1 MRRAAR
7 IPAAGE
13 GRSGG
18 RGSGRAGRQYVQ
30 PACRPAGAP
39 ARRGRAGSSAGRQ
52 INTRPHA
59 RPGVDRF
66 DVHDMRLLDELVR
79 DGSAPISGIAKNLG
93 ANESF
98 VYSRMRRL
106 KRRGILKRHTVTVN
120 DEMLGIGVR
129 ALVGIS
135 RRPER
140 KEEIHASLMAMPE
153 VQFVSEV
160 MGRFDIMVGIVASD
174 HEALH
179 PVLIDKIGRIDGV
192 EGTETFVEL
201 QRIDKDASFADMFGA
216 GMLRPS
222 PQAQPKKRRRPG
234 AGKAK
239 GKGGGG

>member
-1 MRRAAR
+1 M
-7 IPAAGE
+7 G
-13 GRSGG
+13 
-18 RGSGRAGRQYVQ
+18 
-30 PACRPAGAP
+30 AGAP
-39 ARRGRAGSSAGRQ
+39 RRQARDRTRPAASRQRPPPGATRGRGAPRRRTPRIPPGRQ

-59 RPGVDRF
+59 RAGVDRF

-79 DGSAPISGIAKNLG
+79 DGSAPISGMAKRLG

-120 DEMLGIGVR
+120 DEVLGIGVR

-135 RRPER
+135 RRPEL
-140 KEEIHASLMAMPE
+140 KEDIHASLMAMPE

-160 MGRFDIMVGIVASD
+160 MGRFDIMVGIVARD

-179 PVLIDKIGRIDGV
+179 PVLIDKIGRIEGI

-201 QRIDKDASFADMFGA
+201 QRVEKDASFADMFNA
-216 GMLRPS
+216 GMLRPE
-222 PQAQPKKRRRPG
+222 PPAAPKRKRSR
-234 AGKAK
+234 AGKA
-239 GKGGGG
+239 GAGSGGSGNKAS